1 MNHMIKLEEK
11 GKLAKKFQKF
21 LESYKK
27 SNTMITNPEKLQK
40 NLEI

>member
-1 MNHMIKLEEK
+1 MDYMIKLEEK
-11 GKLAKKFQKF
+11 RNFAKKFQKY
-21 LESYKK
+21 LESYRK